1 MEQIRP
7 WPQTPLPQAL
17 PAPVSAARK
26 LEFALACAV
35 VFLAPVNVLKLPA
48 FYFTISDAFA
58 VLCLATMAL
67 NGTIR
72 LKPLGPGTAFWV
84 FGLVMMIGALLV
96 SSLLVGAVDR
106 GLILSL
112 QYLFAYFLLPIV
124 FLARPWDQTITLM
137 KVFVASMVVMAI
149 HGIYVVNIVGETNT
163 IFVSGSGRLQGFVE
177 RENECGAL
185 LALTVPMVLSMTA
198 MRLMRTVIAVPVLIL
213 LCYGIMLT
221 GSNTALYSMLFGL
234 GIFLLF
240 TLTPKG
246 IVVGAVSVAAMWSSL
261 SIPAVR
267 DTLPAAFKKRV
278 LSGLESGD
286 LSAAGTFADRM
297 LLNEE
302 AFRLGEG
309 ALLLGHGA
317 DQYREISD
325 YGSPVHNV
333 YLLIWNEGGLPALIG
348 FLIML
353 SGAAITVRMAW
364 RRREG
369 RQAAICGFSA
379 VALFAIL
386 INAAP
391 HVYGRF
397 WAVPVLLS
405 LAPAVALLNLGPPR
419 QQYPLTGRQRR

>member
-7 WPQTPLPQAL
+7 WPQTPLPRAM

-35 VFLAPVNVLKLPA
+35 VFLAPMNVLKLPA
-48 FYFTISDAFA
+48 FYFTLSDAFA
-58 VLCLATMAL
+58 CLCLATMAL

-84 FGLVMMIGALLV
+84 FGLVLMIGALLA
-96 SSLLVGAVDR
+96 SSLLAGAVDR

-124 FLARPWDQTITLM
+124 LLARPWDQTGTLM
-137 KVFVASMVVMAI
+137 KVFVASMTVMVI

-185 LALTVPMVLSMTA
+185 LALTAPMVLSMTA
-198 MRLMRTVIAVPVLIL
+198 MRLMKTVVAIPVLIL
-213 LCYGIMLT
+213 LGYGVMLT
-221 GSNTALYSMLFGL
+221 GSNTALYGMLFGL
-234 GIFLLF
+234 GVFSLF
-240 TLTPKG
+240 TLTPKS
-246 IVVGAVSVAAMWSSL
+246 ILIGAASLAAMWSSL
-261 SIPAVR
+261 AIPAVR
-267 DTLPAAFKKRV
+267 DALPAVFRKRV
-278 LSGLESGD
+278 LIGLESGD
-286 LSAAGTFADRM
+286 LSEAGTFADRM
-297 LLNEE
+297 MLNEE
-302 AFRLGEG
+302 AIRLGGE

-317 DQYREISD
+317 DQYREISA
-325 YGSPVHNV
+325 YGNPVHNL
-333 YLLIWNEGGLPALIG
+333 YLLVWNEGGLPAMIG

-353 SGAAITVRMAW
+353 SGAAIPVLMAR

-369 RQAAICGFSA
+369 RHAAVCGFSA
-379 VALFAIL
+379 VTLFAIL

-405 LAPAVALLNLGPPR
+405 IAPAVAFLNFGPPKPR
-419 QQYPLTGRQRR
+419 HPSIGGKPR